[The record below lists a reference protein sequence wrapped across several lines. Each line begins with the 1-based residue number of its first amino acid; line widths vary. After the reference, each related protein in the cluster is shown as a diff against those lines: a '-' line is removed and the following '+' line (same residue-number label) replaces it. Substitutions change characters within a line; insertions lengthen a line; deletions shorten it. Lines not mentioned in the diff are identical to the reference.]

1 MGFREIVKGIGNCIS
16 GKYDQEVIDKVIFW
30 DKDKQ
35 TGNEVYLQEIERIEE
50 LCGENEKKK
59 IENVKRN
66 VLKGIEGE
74 RQTKRKLGYCDFYC
88 NILHDIKLS
97 DGDLENQIDF
107 LVITKKMCFIIE
119 CKNRSGKVKILK
131 DGRFSIGTYRNGE
144 WKSEKIVSPVEQNNE
159 HVQLVKN
166 IYKRNLKESYRILQ
180 RKVPNEYFVPILVWV
195 NNSSKIDEREA
206 SEDVKAEL
214 KEQFVYLE
222 RLVTFMNHIYYE
234 SSLPEKSEKEVE
246 RISEIFYD
254 IHMENEEKY
263 QNLNRHRAL
272 KTVLRELEDVDPQEL
287 LKRELE
293 HYRNSDS
300 VKKILNRAG
309 VRLEYREN
317 FLNEEMIGQIIE
329 IMPTDVWE
337 LQKKIH
343 NSGKYTRE
351 KFGDDIIEILDRYRD
366 IIE

>member
-1 MGFREIVKGIGNCIS
+1 M
-16 GKYDQEVIDKVIFW
+16 
-30 DKDKQ
+30 
-35 TGNEVYLQEIERIEE
+35 
-50 LCGENEKKK
+50 
-59 IENVKRN
+59 
-66 VLKGIEGE
+66 
-74 RQTKRKLGYCDFYC
+74 
-88 NILHDIKLS
+88 
-97 DGDLENQIDF
+97 
-107 LVITKKMCFIIE
+107 
-119 CKNRSGKVKILK
+119 
-131 DGRFSIGTYRNGE
+131 
-144 WKSEKIVSPVEQNNE
+144 NN
-159 HVQLVKN
+159 
-166 IYKRNLKESYRILQ
+166 
-180 RKVPNEYFVPILVWV
+180 
-195 NNSSKIDEREA
+195 
-206 SEDVKAEL
+206 
-214 KEQFVYLE
+214 
-222 RLVTFMNHIYYE
+222 IYYE

-263 QNLNRHRAL
+263 QNLNRYRAL

-287 LKRELE
+287 LKSELE

>member
-35 TGNEVYLQEIERIEE
+35 TGNEVYLQEIERIEK
-50 LCGENEKKK
+50 LCGENEKEK

-66 VLKGIEGE
+66 ILKGIEGE

-166 IYKRNLKESYRILQ
+166 IYKRNLKELYRILQ
-180 RKVPNEYFVPILVWV
+180 RKGDRFKFCV
-195 NNSSKIDEREA
+195 NLI
-206 SEDVKAEL
+206 
-214 KEQFVYLE
+214 
-222 RLVTFMNHIYYE
+222 
-234 SSLPEKSEKEVE
+234 
-246 RISEIFYD
+246 
-254 IHMENEEKY
+254 
-263 QNLNRHRAL
+263 
-272 KTVLRELEDVDPQEL
+272 
-287 LKRELE
+287 
-293 HYRNSDS
+293 
-300 VKKILNRAG
+300 
-309 VRLEYREN
+309 
-317 FLNEEMIGQIIE
+317 
-329 IMPTDVWE
+329 
-337 LQKKIH
+337 
-343 NSGKYTRE
+343 
-351 KFGDDIIEILDRYRD
+351 
-366 IIE
+366 

>member
-1 MGFREIVKGIGNCIS
+1 M
-16 GKYDQEVIDKVIFW
+16 
-30 DKDKQ
+30 
-35 TGNEVYLQEIERIEE
+35 
-50 LCGENEKKK
+50 
-59 IENVKRN
+59 
-66 VLKGIEGE
+66 
-74 RQTKRKLGYCDFYC
+74 
-88 NILHDIKLS
+88 
-97 DGDLENQIDF
+97 
-107 LVITKKMCFIIE
+107 
-119 CKNRSGKVKILK
+119 
-131 DGRFSIGTYRNGE
+131 
-144 WKSEKIVSPVEQNNE
+144 
-159 HVQLVKN
+159 
-166 IYKRNLKESYRILQ
+166 Q

-195 NNSSKIDEREA
+195 NNSSKIDEQEA

>member
-1 MGFREIVKGIGNCIS
+1 M
-16 GKYDQEVIDKVIFW
+16 
-30 DKDKQ
+30 
-35 TGNEVYLQEIERIEE
+35 
-50 LCGENEKKK
+50 
-59 IENVKRN
+59 
-66 VLKGIEGE
+66 
-74 RQTKRKLGYCDFYC
+74 
-88 NILHDIKLS
+88 
-97 DGDLENQIDF
+97 
-107 LVITKKMCFIIE
+107 
-119 CKNRSGKVKILK
+119 
-131 DGRFSIGTYRNGE
+131 
-144 WKSEKIVSPVEQNNE
+144 
-159 HVQLVKN
+159 VKN

-195 NNSSKIDEREA
+195 NNSSKIDEQEA

-222 RLVTFMNHIYYE
+222 RLVTFMNNIYYE

-263 QNLNRHRAL
+263 QNLNRYRAL

-287 LKRELE
+287 LKSELE